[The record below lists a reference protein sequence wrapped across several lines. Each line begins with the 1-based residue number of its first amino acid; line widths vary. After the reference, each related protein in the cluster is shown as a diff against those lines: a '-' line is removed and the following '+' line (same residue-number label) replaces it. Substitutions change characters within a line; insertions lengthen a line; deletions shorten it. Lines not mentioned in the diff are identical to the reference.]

1 MTKENEEELENKT
14 KAALQTE
21 RAKKWCHKRLIEQTD
36 RLINS
41 R

>member
-21 RAKKWCHKRLIEQTD
+21 RAKKLCHQTFIEQTD